1 MSIYVYSYI
10 NKYLYYN
17 EQKKKRKLFIEY
29 IQLYEKRNMFRRK

>member
-17 EQKKKRKLFIEY
+17 KQKKKLKLFIEY
-29 IQLYEKRNMFRRK
+29 IQLCEKRNMFRRK